1 VGQLQL
7 AFQEFQLEGEKIGD
21 LLNWVGLRERETER
35 GDTTMRTAQPR
46 ECQLRRAFFFELAD
60 HVMFSAPVSFF
71 FNN

>member
-21 LLNWVGLRERETER
+21 LLNWVGVRERDREGR
-35 GDTTMRTAQPR
+35 DYDAHRIAKGVPTTQGI
-46 ECQLRRAFFFELAD
+46 FFELAD